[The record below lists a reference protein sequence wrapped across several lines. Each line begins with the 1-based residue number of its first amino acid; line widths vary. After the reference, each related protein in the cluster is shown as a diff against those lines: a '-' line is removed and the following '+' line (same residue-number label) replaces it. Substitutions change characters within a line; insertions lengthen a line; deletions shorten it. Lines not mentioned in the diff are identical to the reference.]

1 MARKAVQ
8 GYPEKSY
15 YDNTRYLGIVATTD
29 PLNEGLFKHMVN
41 FDVSDTGQSVTP
53 REGFLTTTLKG
64 QNIISLSNNT
74 IRLVNISYLISQKI
88 KHTLL
93 IFQVITLIK
102 TITYLLSQKLLVMT
116 GMIYLYF

>member
-41 FDVSDTGQSVTP
+41 FDVSDTGQSVEP
-53 REGFLTTTLKG
+53 RDGFLTTILK
-64 QNIISLSNNT
+64 NANHISLSDKT
-74 IRLVNISYLISQKI
+74 MMYQ
-88 KHTLL
+88 HT
-93 IFQVITLIK
+93 
-102 TITYLLSQKLLVMT
+102 M
-116 GMIYLYF
+116 